1 MVPLI
6 YGQPV
11 DIGPTVAEDG
21 ADELVD
27 VKFVEVLVG
36 LVGDEIEFGVYD
48 QELDHVGSQEP
59 DHTDSDGLVLELIE
73 E

>member
-6 YGQPV
+6 YGQLV
-11 DIGPTVAEDG
+11 DIGPTVVEDG

-27 VKFVEVLVG
+27 VEFVEVPVG
-36 LVGDEIEFGVYD
+36 LVDDEIGFGVYD
-48 QELDHVGSQEP
+48 QELDHVDGQEP
-59 DHTDSDGLVLELIE
+59 DHTDGDRRELIE

>member
-6 YGQPV
+6 YGQSV
-11 DIGPTVAEDG
+11 DIGPAVVEDG

-27 VKFVEVLVG
+27 VEFVEVLVA
-36 LVGDEIEFGVYD
+36 LVDGEIEFGVD
-48 QELDHVGSQEP
+48 QELDHVDGQEP
-59 DHTDSDGLVLELIE
+59 DHTDGDRRELIE

>member
-11 DIGPTVAEDG
+11 DVGPTVVEDG

-27 VKFVEVLVG
+27 VEFAEVLVE
-36 LVGDEIEFGVYD
+36 LDDDEIEFGVYD
-48 QELDHVGSQEP
+48 QELDHADGQEP
-59 DHTDSDGLVLELIE
+59 DRTDGDGLV
-73 E
+73 

>member
-11 DIGPTVAEDG
+11 DVGPTVVGDG

-27 VKFVEVLVG
+27 VEFAEILVELVD
-36 LVGDEIEFGVYD
+36 DEIEFGVYD
-48 QELDHVGSQEP
+48 QELDHVDGQEP
-59 DHTDSDGLVLELIE
+59 DHADGDGFV
-73 E
+73 

>member
-6 YGQPV
+6 YGQSV
-11 DIGPTVAEDG
+11 DIGPAVVEDG

-27 VKFVEVLVG
+27 VEFVEVPVALVD
-36 LVGDEIEFGVYD
+36 DEIEFRVYD
-48 QELDHVGSQEP
+48 QELDHVDGQEP
-59 DHTDSDGLVLELIE
+59 DHTDGDRRELIE

>member
-11 DIGPTVAEDG
+11 DVVPSVVEDG

-27 VKFVEVLVG
+27 VVLVEVPVG
-36 LVGDEIEFGVYD
+36 LVDDEIEFGVYG
-48 QELDHVGSQEP
+48 QE
-59 DHTDSDGLVLELIE
+59 
-73 E
+73 

>member
-11 DIGPTVAEDG
+11 DVGPTVVEDG

-27 VKFVEVLVG
+27 IEFVEVPVG
-36 LVGDEIEFGVYD
+36 LVDDEIEFGVCG
-48 QELDHVGSQEP
+48 QELDHVNGQEL
-59 DHTDSDGLVLELIE
+59 DRIDGDGLV
-73 E
+73 

>member
-1 MVPLI
+1 VVPLI

-11 DIGPTVAEDG
+11 DIGPAVVEDG

-27 VKFVEVLVG
+27 VEFVEVLG
-36 LVGDEIEFGVYD
+36 ALVDDEIEFGVYD
-48 QELDHVGSQEP
+48 QELDHVDGQEP
-59 DHTDSDGLVLELIE
+59 DHTDGDRRELIE